1 MKTANLRKWTA
12 LLCTVLTVISLFALP
27 VFAADEN
34 ANGANKTPWGLI
46 IGIAIGVVVLAVAV
60 VLCIKF
66 WDKIKKF
73 LRVYKSEAGKIVW
86 LPWSQTKKSTL
97 VVLVLLVAFAVAIA
111 LIDLGLSEAFLAF
124 IGLFQK

>member
-12 LLCTVLTVISLFALP
+12 LLCTVPTVISLFALP

-34 ANGANKTPWGLI
+34 ADTNKTPWGLI